1 MNPKLQKSPS
11 ANGKFWKCLGLG
23 FGVHVQMCWSAFNTE
38 TVRKTATSVPV
49 KKRGRGFI
57 KKGVSWPVVA
67 LECGFGSRERTVLYL
82 PCEEN

>member
-1 MNPKLQKSPS
+1 M
-11 ANGKFWKCLGLG
+11 ANSGNVWGVG

-38 TVRKTATSVPV
+38 TVGKTAASVPV

-67 LECGFGSRERTVLYL
+67 LECGFGRTVLYL